1 MQRFTVYVLLLL
13 SAQFRRMMALF
24 FLVTTEHQTWAM
36 DTYPVSASHGQD
48 HDAIKRK
55 WKGGGEKVQQQQT
68 EWKKIRKK
76 TRGWLLERRPAI
88 NRASGH
94 IQSASWARNQA
105 AVYPRHSPAPIVP
118 FSFPTTLIP
127 SILFYELL
135 AFPFDQRRNSI
146 GQRMLANTIDTSF
159 FPFFCLLLP
168 AVLSFVLLDRVV
180 IVDLLLDPQW
190 KKKEN
195 YTKNRMQD
203 RERAEHIDQHVYNRP
218 LQSLIPI

>member
-1 MQRFTVYVLLLL
+1 
-13 SAQFRRMMALF
+13 
-24 FLVTTEHQTWAM
+24 
-36 DTYPVSASHGQD
+36 
-48 HDAIKRK
+48 
-55 WKGGGEKVQQQQT
+55 
-68 EWKKIRKK
+68 
-76 TRGWLLERRPAI
+76 
-88 NRASGH
+88 
-94 IQSASWARNQA
+94 
-105 AVYPRHSPAPIVP
+105 
-118 FSFPTTLIP
+118 
-127 SILFYELL
+127 L